1 LRARIEPKAAEILP
15 FCVNVCKISQMR
27 ERAGHGE
34 AGELSTSSM
43 NFLPLPQLPGGGL
56 TVLLAAQ
63 APSFR
68 AGIAVEFVS
77 FCRIL

>member
-1 LRARIEPKAAEILP
+1 MCAAEDEPDCTGI
-15 FCVNVCKISQMR
+15 VA
-27 ERAGHGE
+27 RAGL
-34 AGELSTSSM
+34 AAKST
-43 NFLPLPQLPGGGL
+43 L